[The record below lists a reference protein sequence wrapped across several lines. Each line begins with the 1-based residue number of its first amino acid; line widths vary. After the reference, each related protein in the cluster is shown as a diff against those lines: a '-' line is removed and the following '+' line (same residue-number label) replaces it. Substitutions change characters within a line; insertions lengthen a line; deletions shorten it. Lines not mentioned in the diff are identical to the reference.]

1 MVEIVVY
8 FIILFLGITPPG
20 ACCPVCAGAVRLL
33 YSTQQINRAL
43 YTLQNK
49 DTRPLSLRALLKA
62 LERQIQVA
70 QCALRGYL
78 SMELDIVVLVQTT
91 ERYPSALQL
100 EACVREAEKIA
111 SLVNRQSPRVVSE
124 LSLSSL
130 TAAKIVHVQRSSALG
145 TSLKGRLVHGVI
157 VVYLLMFL

>member
-1 MVEIVVY
+1 M
-8 FIILFLGITPPG
+8 FLLFPGITPPG

-43 YTLQNK
+43 YTLQNR
-49 DTRPLSLRALLKA
+49 DTKPLTLRALLKT

-70 QCALRGYL
+70 QCVLRGYL
-78 SMELDIVVLVQTT
+78 SVELDIVVLVQTT

-130 TAAKIVHVQRSSALG
+130 TAAKVVHV
-145 TSLKGRLVHGVI
+145 LKGSAEGLMAAKWVVCVVLLLRL
-157 VVYLLMFL
+157 LL

>member
-1 MVEIVVY
+1 M
-8 FIILFLGITPPG
+8 
-20 ACCPVCAGAVRLL
+20 
-33 YSTQQINRAL
+33 QNR
-43 YTLQNK
+43 
-49 DTRPLSLRALLKA
+49 DTKPLTLRALLRA

-70 QCALRGYL
+70 QCVLRGYL
-78 SMELDIVVLVQTT
+78 SIELDILVLVQTT

-130 TAAKIVHVQRSSALG
+130 TAAKVVHVQKSCG
-145 TSLKGRLVHGVI
+145 TGMMLTRGFISIVFSVLLLK
-157 VVYLLMFL
+157 FL

>member
-1 MVEIVVY
+1 M
-8 FIILFLGITPPG
+8 FLFSGITPPG

-43 YTLQNK
+43 FTLQNR
-49 DTRPLSLRALLKA
+49 DTKPLTLRALLKA

-70 QCALRGYL
+70 QCVLRGYL
-78 SMELDIVVLVQTT
+78 SVELDIIVLVQTT
-91 ERYPSALQL
+91 EPYPSALQL

-130 TAAKIVHVQRSSALG
+130 TAAKVVHGQRSSATGL
-145 TSLKGRLVHGVI
+145 
-157 VVYLLMFL
+157 LLMKGLFSMVLLLWVL